1 MPSEFVKVYDLREAP
16 HNIAEVERTLNF
28 RRSEGHKEV
37 LIPAQLT
44 PGSPGWWEA
53 MESGLIRVYTA
64 EGVITAIYDVEGSR
78 MGDIYYAFDVD
89 EGHRKSTWDMLS
101 NQGRDE
107 LYRQGNSVRVRYPAA
122 LARGE
127 LGGRGLEAG

>member
-64 EGVITAIYDVEGSR
+64 EGVITAIYDVGAA
-78 MGDIYYAFDVD
+78 GWGTFTTP
-89 EGHRKSTWDMLS
+89 STWTK
-101 NQGRDE
+101 GTARAP
-107 LYRQGNSVRVRYPAA
+107 GTCCPIRVGMSCT
-122 LARGE
+122 ARE
-127 LGGRGLEAG
+127 IRCE